1 VAAKG
6 KDEPLGSSPKR
17 GKGDQNISNFFL
29 FRQII
34 SVWPL
39 VKSNLRFY
47 SEKLNKGLK
56 KNKRS
61 LRDPLLYLGVLSS
74 ILFLTLIFGAGSI
87 LNPPFQEGGTS
98 FFSAAASEVF
108 NKFSNQDLFISKKG
122 KTETPDLNMVQEN
135 SLAGISSPTTL
146 SFQVLGSLTDGG
158 SKEITEYLVQQGDT
172 FSVLSQKFG
181 ISTDTIV
188 WANNLSKNAI
198 LQTGQKLIIPPV
210 SGTIHHVKK
219 GDTLG
224 EIAKTYKSNAED
236 IISFNELSERGDI
249 YIGDILVI
257 PNGIMPS
264 LPTPSYP
271 QTPLASSYFICPILS
286 PCRITQGL
294 HWYNAIDFSNGSCGD
309 PIFAAAGGAIL
320 KVKYGWNS
328 GAGNTVTILHPNGVV
343 TTYGHLQTILV
354 VPEQIVSQGQ
364 MIALMGGQPGTLG
377 AGRSTG
383 CHLHFGVQ
391 GSRNPFS
398 R

>member
-1 VAAKG
+1 M
-6 KDEPLGSSPKR
+6 
-17 GKGDQNISNFFL
+17 
-29 FRQII
+29 

-39 VKSNLRFY
+39 VYQAHKELCASVKSNLRLY
-47 SEKLNKGLK
+47 SEKLNTQAKRRVEKRFISLTKGLK

-61 LRDPLLYLGVLSS
+61 LRDPFLYLGVFSS
-74 ILFLTLIFGAGSI
+74 ILFLTLTFGAGSI

-122 KTETPDLNMVQEN
+122 REETPDLNMVQEN

-146 SFQVLGSLTDGG
+146 SFQVLGSLTETSD
-158 SKEITEYLVQQGDT
+158 SKEIIEYLVQPGDT
-172 FSVLSQKFG
+172 LSSVSQKFG
-181 ISTDTIV
+181 ISIDTIV
-188 WANNLSKNAI
+188 WANNLSRNAI

-210 SGTIHHVKK
+210 SGTLHHVKK

-224 EIAKTYKSNAED
+224 EIAETYKSNAAD
-236 IISFNELSERGDI
+236 MISFNELSERGDI

-264 LPTPSYP
+264 FPTPSYP
-271 QTPLASSYFICPILS
+271 QTPIAASYFICPIPS

-294 HWYNAIDFSNGSCGD
+294 HWYNAVDFSNGNCGEL
-309 PIFAAAGGAIL
+309 IFAAAGGTTL

-354 VPEQIVSQGQ
+354 VPGQTVSQGQ
-364 MIALMGGQPGTLG
+364 MIALMGGQPGAPG
-377 AGRSTG
+377 AGNSTG

-391 GSRNPFS
+391 GAGNPFN